1 MSNMEFESMV
11 NGAKVKLRLKPE
23 NLDIERKCDTEYHI
37 AFTELMQ
44 RGVLPK
50 ATLERLM
57 SEKGIWTEEQEK
69 LLTELQHKLA
79 ALQIALDKAETH
91 EKGLSF
97 AKNMG
102 DLRNQ
107 CLRLIEVKSAVFVNS
122 CESLAD
128 SVRRDAYIAYALVYA
143 DTGKY
148 VFKNYQEFISRA
160 DEPVVLDARRLVL
173 EESIKAFQDSVS
185 GLPELAYIKKVE
197 GEMTAAAAVATATAV
212 ETQTKPKT
220 IRKRTKKTS

>member
-1 MSNMEFESMV
+1 MNNMELESVV
-11 NGAKVKLRLKPE
+11 NGAKVKLRLKAE

-50 ATLERLM
+50 ATLERIM
-57 SEKGIWTEEQEK
+57 SEKGIWTEDQEK
-69 LLTELQHKLA
+69 LLVELQTKLA
-79 ALQIALDKAETH
+79 SLQIDLDKAETH
-91 EKGLSF
+91 EKGLVL
-97 AKNMG
+97 AKDMG

-143 DTGKY
+143 DTGKP
-148 VFKNYQEFISRA
+148 VFKNYQEFVSRA
-160 DEPVVLDARRLVL
+160 DEQVVLDARRVVL
-173 EESIKAFQDSVS
+173 EESIKAFQNSVS
-185 GLPELAYIKKVE
+185 GLPELAYIKRVE
-197 GEMTAAAAVATATAV
+197 GEMTEQAAEKEEAATATA
-212 ETQTKPKT
+212 TKPKT
-220 IRKRTKKTS
+220 TRKRTKKAS